1 MTRDE
6 RHLVR
11 HLAWVVV
18 IKLIALGGL
27 WWMFVRD
34 QHVRTDAAVAAQ
46 HLAAPA
52 PSQGEPR

>member
-1 MTRDE
+1 MRPDD
-6 RHLVR
+6 RRLVR

-18 IKLIALGGL
+18 IKLLALIGL

-34 QHVRTDAAVAAQ
+34 QHVRTDAATAAQ

-52 PSQGEPR
+52 PDQGEPR

>member
-1 MTRDE
+1 MRPDE
-6 RHLVR
+6 HRLVR

-18 IKLIALGGL
+18 IKLLALVGL

-34 QHVRTDAAVAAQ
+34 QRVSTDAAAATQ

-52 PSQGEPR
+52 PEQGEPR

>member
-1 MTRDE
+1 MPRDE
-6 RHLVR
+6 HRLVR

-18 IKLIALGGL
+18 IKPLALVGL

-34 QHVRTDAAVAAQ
+34 QHVRTDATAAGQ

-52 PSQGEPR
+52 PDQGKPR